1 MFVEVMEGRDE
12 VKKNQNKRAKR
23 NWWTDYEKIKVSKGG
38 KKEVFA
44 VNKEIKYIKNPYYRV
59 VVVVAVAVVV
69 AYFPTIPNSS

>member
-59 VVVVAVAVVV
+59 VVVVVGTGCGVDA
-69 AYFPTIPNSS
+69 